1 MPSLTSPAAWPIQA
15 PFFLVLIAA
24 VLYLLGG
31 ARRAAPGRR
40 DPRERRLRD
49 AAFYAGLL
57 TIVIALDTPLDPLSD
72 TLFAAHMTQHLLL
85 LMVAPPLIV
94 YSAPWLQLWRGF
106 SLDFRRTVAKSI
118 ARDRWSAPVKAL
130 ARLLSRPIPAW
141 IVFNVLLVAWHLPV
155 LYDAT
160 LSHAV
165 VHDLEHATFLLGGM
179 LFWLQVIDSPPV
191 RARLAYGARAAYL
204 TAALLVSWVLAIVLA
219 LASTSLYSAYSQ
231 LAHRPG
237 GFSALVDQQL
247 AAGVMWVPGSI
258 PFTIAIIWA
267 IYRWLEPTPDPALLA
282 RHNGHAFR
290 PRSGPDVEREEY
302 AWNRS

>member
-1 MPSLTSPAAWPIQA
+1 MPSLTSPAAWPVQA
-15 PFFLVLIAA
+15 PFFLVLAA
-24 VLYLLGG
+24 AILYRLGG
-31 ARRAAPGRR
+31 ARRGPGRR
-40 DPRERRLRD
+40 DRRERRLRD

-57 TIVIALDTPLDPLSD
+57 TIVVATDTPLDPLADS
-72 TLFAAHMTQHLLL
+72 LFTAHMTQHILL

-94 YSAPWLQLWRGF
+94 YSAPWLQLWQPLPLG
-106 SLDFRRTVAKSI
+106 LRRTVAKSI
-118 ARDRWSAPVKAL
+118 ARDRWSAPVRAL
-130 ARLLSRPIPAW
+130 GRLLSRPLPAW

-160 LSHAV
+160 LSSEV
-165 VHDLEHATFLLGGM
+165 VHDLEHATFFLGGV

-191 RARLAYGARAAYL
+191 RARLAYGARAVYL

-219 LASTSLYSAYSQ
+219 LASTPFYSAYAH

-237 GFSALVDQQL
+237 GFSALVDQQF
-247 AAGVMWVPGSI
+247 AAGIMWVPGSI

-267 IYRWLEPTPDPALLA
+267 LYRWLEPTPDPALLA
-282 RHNGHAFR
+282 RHNGHAFGT
-290 PRSGPDVEREEY
+290 RSDLEREEY